1 MSVPSVSFLLHPKR
15 AEAAACFQESQ
26 LELKSMGIQ
35 VQEITDAKLNG
46 DEDLVV
52 SLGGDG
58 TMLRAV
64 DLSLERNLP
73 VLGVNLGNLGY
84 LTEVDP
90 SETVQAITKFYAG
103 DYYIDSR
110 MTLSCKIILKEQDRE
125 DHPDDVYFAL
135 NEVVV
140 ERQKSGHVVRVDVE
154 INGDSFIRYDADG
167 VIVATPTG
175 STAYSLSARGP
186 ILSPSLDAIV
196 LTPITPHMLFD
207 RAIVLDGASKVE
219 LCLSTGPE
227 ASVMVDGRV
236 VATLKNGDCM
246 LCERSRICARLVRY
260 QPRQFHSI
268 LKTKFGLSSKTGLR
282 E

>member
-1 MSVPSVSFLLHPKR
+1 MPTVSFLLHPKR
-15 AEAAACFQESQ
+15 PESRRYFMKSQEELQ
-26 LELKSMGIQ
+26 RLGIKALEIEGTTL
-35 VQEITDAKLNG
+35 VG
-46 DEDLVV
+46 DEELVV

-64 DLSLERNLP
+64 DLSLGRGLP

-84 LTEVDP
+84 LTEIEPYEIV
-90 SETVQAITKFYAG
+90 SSVISFFEG
-103 DYYIDSR
+103 SYYEDRR
-110 MTLSCKIILKEQDRE
+110 MTLLCKVEKVLGEGEPDR
-125 DHPDDVYFAL
+125 YFAL

-140 ERQKSGHVVRVDVE
+140 ERERSGHVVRVDVE
-154 INGDSFIRYDADG
+154 IDGDLFIRYAADG

-186 ILSPSLDAIV
+186 ILAPTLDALV

-207 RAIVLDGASKVE
+207 RAIVLDQNSEVG
-219 LCLSTGPE
+219 LRLSDGPE

-236 VATLKNGDCM
+236 VASLSTGDCVT
-246 LCERSRICARLVRY
+246 CERSTTYARLVRY

-268 LKTKFGLSSKTGLR
+268 LKSKFGLDSKAGL
-282 E
+282 

>member
-1 MSVPSVSFLLHPKR
+1 MSVPIVSFLLHPKR
-15 AEAAACFQESQ
+15 PEAARCFQESQ
-26 LELKSMGIQ
+26 LSLEKMGIK
-35 VQEITDAKLNG
+35 VHEILGTKLNG
-46 DEDLVV
+46 NEDLVV

-64 DLSLERNLP
+64 DLSLERELP

-90 SETVQAITKFYAG
+90 NETVQAITKFYAG

-110 MTLSCKIILKEQDRE
+110 MTLSCRIVLKGEHGQSTDSG
-125 DHPDDVYFAL
+125 VYFAL

-140 ERQKSGHVVRVDVE
+140 ERQKSGHVVRVDVG

-186 ILSPSLDAIV
+186 ILSPSLDAMV

-219 LCLSTGPE
+219 LCLSIGPE

-236 VATLKNGDCM
+236 VASLQSGDCV
-246 LCERSRICARLVRY
+246 LCERSTIYARLVRY
-260 QPRQFHSI
+260 HPRHFHSI
-268 LKTKFGLSSKTGLR
+268 LKNKFGLSSKNGLR

>member
-1 MSVPSVSFLLHPKR
+1 MSIVSFLLHPQR
-15 AEAAACFQESQ
+15 PEATFHFEETKLQ
-26 LELKSMGIQ
+26 LERLGITAL
-35 VQEITDAKLNG
+35 EISGSELNG
-46 DEDLVV
+46 EEDLIV

-84 LTEVDP
+84 LTEIDP
-90 SETVQAITKFYAG
+90 SEIVSAISRFYKG
-103 DYYIDSR
+103 DYYIDQR
-110 MTLSCKIILKEQDRE
+110 MTLSCKIDAKKYQDGIDVRE
-125 DHPDDVYFAL
+125 VYLAL

-154 INGDSFIRYDADG
+154 IDGTPFIRYDADG

-186 ILSPSLDAIV
+186 ILSPSLDALV

-207 RAIVLDGASKVE
+207 RAIVLDATSKVA

-236 VATLKNGDCM
+236 VASLQGGDCVY
-246 LCERSRICARLVRY
+246 CERSSTYARLVRY
-260 QPRQFHSI
+260 HPRQFHSI
-268 LKTKFGLSSKTGLR
+268 LKTKFGLSSKTGSR